1 MGPKNKQ
8 MFEIA
13 IIALFL
19 VMACTSVN
27 IAGSSVNRDGENVKK
42 DGAVIPIKQ
51 IIDAPADYEGKEV
64 RLQGVFLG
72 WKGGCASSVMLTR
85 SDWVLQDDS
94 GCVYVTGRL
103 PDAVSPATPKGES
116 IQVIGR
122 VLVNKKGGPTIQ
134 AVLPIVL
141 KK

>member
-1 MGPKNKQ
+1 M
-8 MFEIA
+8 M
-13 IIALFL
+13 ALFL

-27 IAGSSVNRDGENVKK
+27 SAGSSANM
-42 DGAVIPIKQ
+42 DGATVQKDAAVILIKQ
-51 IIDAPADYEGKEV
+51 IMDAPADYDGKEV
-64 RLQGVFLG
+64 LLQGVFLG
-72 WKGGCASSVMLTR
+72 WKGGCSSSVMLTR

-94 GCVYVTGRL
+94 GCIYITGRI
-103 PDAVSPATPKGES
+103 PDSVSPATPKGER
-116 IQVIGR
+116 IQVTGR